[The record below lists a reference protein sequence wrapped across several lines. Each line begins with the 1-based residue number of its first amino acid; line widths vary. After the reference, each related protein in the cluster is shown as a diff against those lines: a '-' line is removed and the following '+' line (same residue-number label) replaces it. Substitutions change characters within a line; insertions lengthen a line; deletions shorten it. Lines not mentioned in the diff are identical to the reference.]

1 MSEERSHAG
10 SVSPCCY
17 QRAATR
23 GAVFCGECRSPI
35 LRCMAYEECGGLL
48 GPDGRCPVCVS
59 PQLFLDAGAK
69 RDVKAGGALVLPLMF
84 RNDSP
89 VRRPLFVT
97 NVWVR
102 EGAGELRRQDV
113 GWERLEAGQANPL
126 WVQTGA
132 LERQGRSLFEIS
144 FSVAT
149 RYRWR
154 EEAFA
159 FRSNLQLDIEQGG
172 SVVINQTIHA
182 GGQEGGLGGAVNAP
196 IRIEANQDSSGSHD
210 KRTGPSEF
218 VLTRADVFER
228 ANGVRGYVSGPL
240 KGSAIARNA
249 QLTWKGFAKG
259 EAPPPRP
266 ITTDDAL
273 IGAGRANTRD
283 NQGDSDVRLLVRN
296 EKGELDEQL
305 SRAISR
311 RHIDFFLQNG
321 RLYVHA
327 AGETGVTIGD
337 RRVQRDGIEPVEHD
351 DIIRVL
357 PKYPDALAL
366 HVRMRANFGEIQDI
380 TITRIPPHPDA
391 S

>member
-1 MSEERSHAG
+1 MTDGRSHAG

-17 QRAATR
+17 QRAATK
-23 GAVFCGECRSPI
+23 GAMFCGECRSPI

-48 GPDGRCPVCVS
+48 GPDGRCPVCVA
-59 PQLFLDAGAK
+59 PQLFLDAGAR

-84 RNDSP
+84 GNASP

-102 EGAGELRRQDV
+102 EGAGEVRRQDV
-113 GWERLEAGQANPL
+113 GWERLEAGAANPL

-144 FSVAT
+144 FAVAT

-154 EEAFA
+154 EESFA
-159 FRSNLQLDIEQGG
+159 FRSNLELDIEQGG

-182 GGQEGGLGGAVNAP
+182 GGQDSGFGGAVNAP
-196 IRIEANQDSSGSHD
+196 IRIEAGLGGSEAQDR
-210 KRTGPSEF
+210 RTEASQLS
-218 VLTRADVFER
+218 LTRADVFER
-228 ANGVRGYVSGPL
+228 ANGVRGYTSGPM
-240 KGSAIARNA
+240 KGAAVLRNA
-249 QLTWKGFAKG
+249 QIVWKGFAKG

-273 IGAGRANTRD
+273 IGAGRSNLKEKGGEA
-283 NQGDSDVRLLVRN
+283 DVRLLVRN
-296 EKGELDEQL
+296 DKGELDEQI

-321 RLYVHA
+321 RLYLHA
-327 AGETGVTIGD
+327 AGEAGVTIGD
-337 RRVQRDGIEPVEHD
+337 RRVQRDGIEPLEHD

-357 PKYPDALAL
+357 PKYPDAVSL
-366 HVRMRANFGEIQDI
+366 HVRMRANFGEIQEI
-380 TITRIPPHPDA
+380 TITRVPAMAED
-391 S
+391 